1 MPSWRSLLRGNQVEI
16 LLKFEL
22 LFTNVFYILFI
33 FTLSGMA
40 KQKVMSTAVIVVWQ
54 LEENLIFFSDMLL
67 LQLHTDAQFGFPQIS
82 TM

>member
-22 LFTNVFYILFI
+22 LFTNVFYMLFI

-40 KQKVMSTAVIVVWQ
+40 KKKVMSTAVIVVWQ
-54 LEENLIFFSDMLL
+54 LEENLIFFSDLLL

-82 TM
+82 SM

>member
-22 LFTNVFYILFI
+22 LFTNGLYILFI